1 MERLLKK
8 TTNRKGFTLIE
19 LIIVVAIL
27 GVLSMMAIPRLSG
40 YIDSAKQT
48 NDKQTAAI
56 ALNSM
61 LMYCVD
67 NNIVN
72 ATPALDT
79 SAKWMAVL
87 NTAGLWPTSDQ
98 GLKSKYYSSII
109 LSGPVNRVCTVTL
122 DGAVDYVISK

>member
-1 MERLLKK
+1 MDRLLKK
-8 TTNRKGFTLIE
+8 TGNKKGFTLIE

-27 GVLSMMAIPRLSG
+27 GVLAMIAIPRMSG
-40 YIDSAKQT
+40 YVDAAKRS

-67 NNIVN
+67 NHIVN
-72 ATPALDT
+72 APAELDTSGEWKTALDT
-79 SAKWMAVL
+79 V
-87 NTAGLWPTSDQ
+87 GLWPAGDQ
-98 GLKSKYYSSII
+98 GLQSQYYTSIT